1 MDYAEDPQQKELAS
15 TEVGEVVMR
24 CATEEE
30 CNEVL
35 EQIARRFLEELDKLL
50 RGARNDKSR

>member
-1 MDYAEDPQQKELAS
+1 
-15 TEVGEVVMR
+15 MR

-35 EQIARRFLEELDKLL
+35 EQIARRFLKELDKLL